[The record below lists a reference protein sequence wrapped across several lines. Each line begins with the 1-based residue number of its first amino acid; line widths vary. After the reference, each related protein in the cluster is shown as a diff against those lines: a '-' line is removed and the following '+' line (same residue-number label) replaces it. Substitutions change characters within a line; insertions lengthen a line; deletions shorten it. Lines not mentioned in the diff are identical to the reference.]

1 MQADTRNPGRAA
13 GLAAVF
19 ASTCLGLVALFMF
32 FPLLLF
38 TLKGRGWSDAAV
50 GAVAATEWLG
60 LALGTPF
67 VAGWVRRLGLRRAF
81 WLSGLLPFGAY
92 LGITLTDW
100 PALWAVL
107 VLFGAVA
114 GSMRW
119 IVAEASVAELANAA
133 TRGRTVGLFGTMI
146 SLTYIAGPGL
156 LAWVGTEG
164 QAAVWSRW
172 LAVAIAGVGVLAGLG
187 MPALQ
192 SHRPADAGGP
202 DDALAGP
209 GAPRLGWRG
218 IADALRQAPL
228 LLAAGALG
236 GFYEAGSTGVLP
248 LYGLDLGL
256 GPERAALL
264 VSACGL
270 GGVLTMAPTGLLADR
285 WPHRRIHLLAAA
297 AAAAASAAM
306 VLVPAWPPL
315 AYAVAATW
323 GGAGGA
329 MYTLAMADAGARG
342 RGVALVNFTAV
353 LVLSYTAG
361 GTVAPLLGGL
371 ALSTAPGWGLPG
383 LMLAVALLGWWAV
396 WRSAE

>member
-1 MQADTRNPGRAA
+1 MQTDAEGQGRTA
-13 GLAAVF
+13 GLVAVF

-38 TLKGRGWSDAAV
+38 TLKARGWSDAAV

-60 LALGTPF
+60 LAVGTPF

-92 LGITLTDW
+92 LGITLTDS

-107 VLFGAVA
+107 VLVGSVA

-119 IVAEASVAELANAA
+119 IVAEASVAELARAA

-164 QAAVWSRW
+164 EAAAWSRW
-172 LAVAIAGVGVLAGLG
+172 VAVGIAGVGVLAGLG
-187 MPALQ
+187 MPALH
-192 SHRPADAGGP
+192 SHHDA
-202 DDALAGP
+202 AAGP

-228 LLAAGALG
+228 LLVAGALG

-256 GPERAALL
+256 GAERAALL

-285 WPHRRIHLLAAA
+285 WPRRRIYLLAAA
-297 AAAAASAAM
+297 ATTVASAAM
-306 VLVPAWPPL
+306 ALVPAWPPL
-315 AYAVAATW
+315 AYAVAAAW
-323 GGAGGA
+323 GGTGGA

-342 RGVALVNFTAV
+342 QGVALVNFTAV

-371 ALSTAPGWGLPG
+371 ALSAAPGWGLPG
-383 LMLAVALLGWWAV
+383 LMVAVALAGWWAV
-396 WRSAE
+396 RRSAA